1 MSVEQIIDNEQE
13 RVKYISMLDTLE
25 DKYTTLMEKA
35 ADLERAVK
43 TYCLTWAGEHPDSKA
58 SMERV
63 EQNGIKTPE
72 NKADYLEL
80 VSIRIR
86 IKMVETIIGMAHD
99 RLSAVQTGIRASNPR
114 V

>member
-1 MSVEQIIDNEQE
+1 MSVEQIIDNEVE

-35 ADLERAVK
+35 AILERAVK
-43 TYCLTWAGEHPDSKA
+43 LYCLEWSADHPENKS

-80 VSIRIR
+80 VSVRIR
-86 IKMVETIIGMAHD
+86 IKMVEKIIEMTHD

-114 V
+114 I